1 VTARRPAIDHRRD
14 GNFVAFGSFASNLVV
29 GDANDNAADVFVQDQ
44 TTSTTTLASGATN
57 GGSAPTAMAS
67 ARFGRPA
74 NGSSGA
80 AALSA
85 DGRYLAFH
93 TTANKLGV
101 TDADNDFDVYVR
113 AVSMPKIANRSRR
126 APSRGEARPRSR

>member
-29 GDANDNAADVFVQDQ
+29 GDANGNAADVFVRDQ

-57 GGSAPTAMAS
+57 GGSGPTAMAS

-74 NGSSGA
+74 NGSSGT

-85 DGRYLAFH
+85 DGRYVAFH
-93 TTANKLGV
+93 TTANNLGV
-101 TDADNDFDVYVR
+101 TQHRHPRNVLGLPYR
-113 AVSMPKIANRSRR
+113 HLIL
-126 APSRGEARPRSR
+126 RPRRRLRFRP